1 MRGRLTLFSVH
12 TTNRLSTSKICRFAQ
27 RVRREDE
34 QIYRKRKRNHFPSP
48 LSHGDWHNINNWCPE
63 VTWIYFFVI
72 VINALVGLPI
82 NVWVLWLIVRGS
94 EGVLASEIFT
104 LNLAALELIYCLQVP
119 LALLNYFVLNSILS
133 KTSLFFNGLIIF
145 GRPLFQCCVCVE
157 RYLAVLHPLTFLRY
171 RPLRYRVGCLAL
183 VWMITFGGCL
193 AFVLLQLLVYYALVV
208 FIILLL
214 SVMSFCCLAVLRA
227 LRSPGPGEGEGQ
239 GPHLAKKRAFRII
252 TVNLVFTLATYLPL
266 IVAAFLYSH
275 ISDRSFLTVDGTC
288 YSISVFCSFVQP
300 LHFLSRAGKL
310 QCIMGH

>member
-1 MRGRLTLFSVH
+1 MQT
-12 TTNRLSTSKICRFAQ
+12 
-27 RVRREDE
+27 
-34 QIYRKRKRNHFPSP
+34 
-48 LSHGDWHNINNWCPE
+48 
-63 VTWIYFFVI
+63 
-72 VINALVGLPI
+72 VGLI
-82 NVWVLWLIVRGS
+82 HTLEQCLNRMQTVGLIH
-94 EGVLASEIFT
+94 T
-104 LNLAALELIYCLQVP
+104 LEQCLNRMQTVGLIHTLEQCLNRMQTVELIHSLEQCLNRMQTVE
-119 LALLNYFVLNSILS
+119 LIHSLEQCLNRMQTV
-133 KTSLFFNGLIIF
+133 GLIHTLEQCPN
-145 GRPLFQCCVCVE
+145 RMQTCCVCVE

-171 RPLRYRVGCLAL
+171 RPLRYRVGCSAL

-193 AFVLLQLLVYYALVV
+193 AFMLLQLLLNYTLVV

-266 IVAAFLYSH
+266 IVAAFLYSE
-275 ISDRSFLTVDGTC
+275 ISDRSFYTVHATC
-288 YSISVFCSFVQP
+288 YSISVFCSLLQP

>member
-1 MRGRLTLFSVH
+1 MNRSTENETISQP
-12 TTNRLSTSKICRFAQ
+12 TT
-27 RVRREDE
+27 
-34 QIYRKRKRNHFPSP
+34 
-48 LSHGDWHNINNWCPE
+48 DWVNINNWWPE
-63 VTWIYFFVI
+63 VTWIYFFAFVSN
-72 VINALVGLPI
+72 VLVGLPI
-82 NVWVLWLIVRGS
+82 NVWVLWLIVRGL
-94 EGVLASEIFT
+94 EVVLASEIFT

-119 LALLNYFVLNSILS
+119 LILLNYLVLNSILS
-133 KTSLFFNGLIIF
+133 KPLSFFYGLIIF

-171 RPLRYRVGCLAL
+171 RPLRYRVGCSAL
-183 VWMITFGGCL
+183 VWMITFGGCSAYVFL
-193 AFVLLQLLVYYALVV
+193 QHLLNYAFGVL
-208 FIILLL
+208 IILLL

-252 TVNLVFTLATYLPL
+252 TVNLVITLAAYLPL
-266 IVAAFLYSH
+266 IVASSLHSQ
-275 ISDRSFLTVDGTC
+275 ISDRSFYTVDGTC

>member
-1 MRGRLTLFSVH
+1 MNRSTENENGTISPPLVPAALT
-12 TTNRLSTSKICRFAQ
+12 
-27 RVRREDE
+27 
-34 QIYRKRKRNHFPSP
+34 
-48 LSHGDWHNINNWCPE
+48 GDWHNINNWCPE
-63 VTWIYFFVI
+63 ATWIYFFAFVSN
-72 VINALVGLPI
+72 VLVGLPI
-82 NVWVLWLIVRGS
+82 NVWVLWLIVRGL
-94 EGVLASEIFT
+94 EVVLASKSSPQPGRK
-104 LNLAALELIYCLQVP
+104 LELIYCLQVP
-119 LALLNYFVLNSILS
+119 LVLLNYFVLNSILS
-133 KTSLFFNGLIIF
+133 KPLSFFYGLIFF

-157 RYLAVLHPLTFLRY
+157 RYLAMLHPLTFLRY

-193 AFVLLQLLVYYALVV
+193 VFVFLQHLLNYALVV
-208 FIILLL
+208 CMILLL

-266 IVAAFLYSH
+266 IVAAFLYRQ
-275 ISDRSFLTVDGTC
+275 ISARSFYTVHATC